1 MPFYDQGPTTR
12 FDTGLHY
19 DTDSPPAQTRRNK
32 QMNTIRR
39 NWNSL
44 PIADRIDFGQNVIES
59 YKTNAAVPA
68 PNAPYTAL
76 VASGAAALAAHQK
89 VLDLEAQLKA
99 ARADRTEKVDTHSN
113 DLGAMASYVE
123 GVTAGDSALI
133 LTTGFEVAGMPTG
146 PVASAAAIPT
156 VMNLVL
162 TAGDHDGE
170 VDATWDPVPGTRL
183 YQMQTSTNPTDP
195 TLWKEYGTPQS
206 RSSLALMG
214 LTSGQRI
221 WVRVRSLGAGE
232 KIPGAWSDPATKMV
246 P

>member
-1 MPFYDQGPTTR
+1 MPFYDQGPTIR
-12 FDTGLHY
+12 FDAGFTY
-19 DTDSPPAQTRRNK
+19 DDTDPPAPTRRNK

-44 PIADRIDFGQNVIES
+44 TIADRIAFAGNVVD
-59 YKTNAAVPA
+59 KCATNPVVPV

-76 VASGAAALAAHQK
+76 SASYTAAKASHEK

-99 ARADRTEKVDTHSN
+99 ARADRTEKVDLMVADVGTMGSH
-113 DLGAMASYVE
+113 VE
-123 GVTAGDSALI
+123 GATAGDIADI
-133 LTTGFEVAGMPTG
+133 LTTGYEISGMPTG
-146 PVASAAAIPT
+146 PVAASAAIPT

-170 VDATWDPVPGTRL
+170 IDATWAPVPGTRL
-183 YQMQTSTNPTDP
+183 YQTQTSTNPTDP
-195 TLWKEYGTPQS
+195 TLWKEYGAPQS

-214 LTSGQRI
+214 LQSGVRI

-232 KIPGAWSDPATKMV
+232 KIPGPF
-246 P
+246 